1 MLKQSA
7 SGIPRNREACSVKRD
22 TSVSRGAAVLLGK
35 RRVSACQS
43 WEGEKTGFFENPV
56 RCMVA
61 LVMGLL
67 MSLAGCQAGSGKVLK
82 GLPCSEIEGQINFSD
97 RIGTL
102 NRLADAFAGQCYDLV
117 ILHGEKARLE
127 FRHKTFSLVK
137 ETTNIFV
144 PEGSFIDYVMESYER
159 GYLSLLLA
167 ASYAHVQKPEEAKV
181 ELRQLDH
188 ELFTP
193 LYNYGEDPVNLLLSA
208 VLWER
213 VGEVSEARVDWL
225 RLRDLDVMWKRRQ
238 DAVRLFAGQQVSRI
252 DEGQDLSEPWH
263 VYSVDRF
270 PELSWDLQFFGSE
283 NGYFSV
289 TADKE
294 FPRAC
299 QSDTGVRLSTQSW
312 FEKVAIR
319 HSHGYH
325 PLLNVQAW
333 IRLPIGLTYSLVPLA
348 AGAGVMV
355 GGCVLDAAAK
365 GEGSLCQLSVIGGM
379 ALMRTAPDVLEG
391 ALQPDLRHW
400 EHVPAAFVVTRA
412 STPELESCLPKDET
426 AVQRLW

>member
-1 MLKQSA
+1 MIRYDSRFV
-7 SGIPRNREACSVKRD
+7 IPFVI
-22 TSVSRGAAVLLGK
+22 G
-35 RRVSACQS
+35 
-43 WEGEKTGFFENPV
+43 
-56 RCMVA
+56 
-61 LVMGLL
+61 LVIGLV
-67 MSLAGCQAGSGKVLK
+67 GCQAGARQTVTGPS
-82 GLPCSEIEGQINFSD
+82 CSEIEQQIHLSD
-97 RIGTL
+97 RIDTL
-102 NRLADAFAGQCYDLV
+102 NRLSDAFAAQCYNTV
-117 ILHGEKARLE
+117 IVHGEKARSE
-127 FRHKTFSLVK
+127 FRHKDFSLIK
-137 ETTNIFV
+137 ETTNLFI

-167 ASYAHVQKPEEAKV
+167 ASYANTQKLEEAKV

-213 VGEVSEARVDWL
+213 VGEVNESRVDWL
-225 RLRDLDVMWKRRQ
+225 RLRDLEVMWKGQQ
-238 DAVRLFAGQQVSRI
+238 DAVRLFAARQVGLI
-252 DEGQDLSEPWH
+252 DEGQGLSEPWH
-263 VYSVDRF
+263 VYSLGRF
-270 PELSWDLQFFGSE
+270 PELTWDLQFFGSA

-289 TADKE
+289 TANGE

-299 QSDTGVRLSTQSW
+299 QSDTGVRLSTRSW
-312 FEKVAIR
+312 FDTVAIR
-319 HSHGYH
+319 HNHGYH

-333 IRLPIGLTYSLVPLA
+333 IRLPFGLTYSLVPLA

-355 GGCVLDAAAK
+355 GGCMLDAAANGK
-365 GEGSLCQLSVIGGM
+365 GGLCQLSVIGGIAM
-379 ALMRTAPDVLEG
+379 MRTAPAVLEG

-412 STPELESCLPKDET
+412 STPGQEPCLGKLGT

>member
-1 MLKQSA
+1 MK
-7 SGIPRNREACSVKRD
+7 CD
-22 TSVSRGAAVLLGK
+22 TRVSRGAAVLLGK
-35 RRVSACQS
+35 IRVLARQA
-43 WEGEKTGFFENPV
+43 WMGEKTGFFENPM

-67 MSLAGCQAGSGKVLK
+67 MSLAGCQTGGGKILQ
-82 GLPCSEIEGQINFSD
+82 GLSCSEIEGQINFSD

-117 ILHGEKARLE
+117 IGHGEKARLE

-137 ETTNIFV
+137 ETSNIFV

-167 ASYAHVQKPEEAKV
+167 ASYAYVQKPEEAKV

-188 ELFTP
+188 ELFTS

-225 RLRDLDVMWKRRQ
+225 RLRDLDVMWKGHE
-238 DAVRLFAGQQVSRI
+238 DPVRLFAGRQVSRI
-252 DEGQDLSEPWH
+252 DEGQGSSEPWH
-263 VYSVDRF
+263 VYGIRRF
-270 PELSWDLQFFGSE
+270 PELTWDLQIFGSTS
-283 NGYFSV
+283 GYFSV
-289 TADKE
+289 KASGE
-294 FPRAC
+294 FLPAC

>member
-1 MLKQSA
+1 M
-7 SGIPRNREACSVKRD
+7 
-22 TSVSRGAAVLLGK
+22 LGK
-35 RRVSACQS
+35 SRVSACQG
-43 WEGEKTGFFENPV
+43 WMGEKTGFFENPV

-67 MSLAGCQAGSGKVLK
+67 MSLAGCQAGNGKVLK

-102 NRLADAFAGQCYDLV
+102 NRLADAVEGRCYDTV
-117 ILHGEKARLE
+117 IVHGEKARSE
-127 FRHKTFSLVK
+127 FRHKTFSFLK
-137 ETTNIFV
+137 ETTNVFI
-144 PEGSFIDYVMESYER
+144 PEGSFIDYVLESYER

-167 ASYAHVQKPEEAKV
+167 ASYANVQKPEEAKV

-213 VGEVSEARVDWL
+213 VGEVNEARVDWL

-238 DAVRLFAGQQVSRI
+238 DAVRLFAARQVDRI

-365 GEGSLCQLSVIGGM
+365 GSGGLCQLSVIGGM

-391 ALQPDLRHW
+391 ALHPDLRHW
-400 EHVPAAFVVTRA
+400 EHVPAAFVVTSA
-412 STPELESCLPKDET
+412 PTPELEPCFPKGEI
-426 AVQRLW
+426 AVRRLW

>member
-1 MLKQSA
+1 
-7 SGIPRNREACSVKRD
+7 
-22 TSVSRGAAVLLGK
+22 LLEK
-35 RRVSACQS
+35 RRVSDFGELSRAARQG
-43 WEGEKTGFFENPV
+43 WAGEKTGFFENPA
-56 RCMVA
+56 RCIAVLA
-61 LVMGLL
+61 MGLL
-67 MSLAGCQAGSGKVLK
+67 MSLAGCQTGSGKVLK

-117 ILHGEKARLE
+117 IVHGEKARLE
-127 FRHKTFSLVK
+127 FRHKTFSLMK

-167 ASYAHVQKPEEAKV
+167 ASYANVQRPEEAKV

-213 VGEVSEARVDWL
+213 VGEVNEARVDWL
-225 RLRDLDVMWKRRQ
+225 RLKDLDVMWKRRQ

-263 VYSVDRF
+263 VYGVDRF
-270 PELSWDLQFFGSE
+270 PELSWDLQFFGSA

-289 TADKE
+289 IAGKE
-294 FPRAC
+294 FPLSC

-355 GGCVLDAAAK
+355 GGCVLDAAGK
-365 GEGSLCQLSVIGGM
+365 GNGSLCQLSVIGGM

-412 STPELESCLPKDET
+412 ARPELEPCLPKLET

>member
-1 MLKQSA
+1 M
-7 SGIPRNREACSVKRD
+7 KRD

-35 RRVSACQS
+35 ILVLVRQA
-43 WEGEKTGFFENPV
+43 WTGEKTEFFESPA
-56 RCMVA
+56 RCIAVLA
-61 LVMGLL
+61 MGLL
-67 MSLAGCQAGSGKVLK
+67 MSLSGCQTGGGKILK
-82 GLPCSEIEGQINFSD
+82 GLSCSEIEGQINFSD

-117 ILHGEKARLE
+117 IVHGEKARLE

-137 ETTNIFV
+137 ETSNIFV

-167 ASYAHVQKPEEAKV
+167 ASYANVHKLEEAKV

-213 VGEVSEARVDWL
+213 VGAVNEARVDWL

-252 DEGQDLSEPWH
+252 DDGQELSEPWH
-263 VYSVDRF
+263 VYSLDRF

-289 TADKE
+289 TAGKE

-355 GGCVLDAAAK
+355 GGCALDVAAK
-365 GEGSLCQLSVIGGM
+365 GKGSLCQLSVIGGM
-379 ALMRTAPDVLEG
+379 ALMSTAPAVLEG

-412 STPELESCLPKDET
+412 STPELEPCLPNLET